1 MWAWS
6 SLWFPRYPWRYAT
19 MEGSDRWG
27 GPEGSTVSWLWKS
40 DWKSF
45 RNIHRQEHQLL
56 FNPDI
61 IWTFKGMQPAL
72 LFSFHPWKTC
82 WRQLHTKP
90 EETLVL
96 FLVFVFFASK
106 IFSLCFV
113 RPVCS
118 LALPIGDWL
127 LHRPNDPWHTLNYPG
142 KSWVLAI
149 SPEIAC
155 LNF

>member
-1 MWAWS
+1 MLKSTRTITHKVPASRQKFWQKVRNFKSDILILGAGMAGVAAAET
-6 SLWFPRYPWRYAT
+6 LKKLGVKNLLVL
-19 MEGSDRWG
+19 EGSDRWG
-27 GPEGSTVSWLWKS
+27 EPEGSTVSWLWKS

-45 RNIHRQEHQLL
+45 RNIPRQEHQLL

-106 IFSLCFV
+106 NVFLFCQTCV
-113 RPVCS
+113 
-118 LALPIGDWL
+118 
-127 LHRPNDPWHTLNYPG
+127 
-142 KSWVLAI
+142 
-149 SPEIAC
+149 
-155 LNF
+155 